1 MEEGRYLKSE
11 ELAWKIRRRGV
22 DMVHRAHA
30 SHIASILSCADIMA
44 VLYSDVLKYDCNNPQ
59 WSERDRLVLS
69 KGHSGVALY
78 VALAGAGFF
87 PESVLDTYGQDG
99 SVLSCHI
106 SHKGVSGV
114 ELSTGSL
121 GHGVCVACGMALDGK
136 LKKKDYR
143 VYAVI
148 GDGECNE
155 GSVWEMAMLAAE
167 NELNNFTVVIDKNGM
182 QAMGFT
188 KDIIKMDNMSERWQA
203 FGWQVLEV
211 DGHDHGALRS
221 AFGMQSISA
230 PCVIIADTIKG
241 HGISFM
247 ENNLLW
253 HYRDPQDEYYNIA
266 VRELNEK
273 KPEGLI

>member
-1 MEEGRYLKSE
+1 MKSE